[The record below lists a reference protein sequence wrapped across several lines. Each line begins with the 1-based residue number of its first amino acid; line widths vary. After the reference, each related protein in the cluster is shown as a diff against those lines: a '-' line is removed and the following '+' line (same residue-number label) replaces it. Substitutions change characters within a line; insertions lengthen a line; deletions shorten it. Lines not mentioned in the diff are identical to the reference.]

1 MSQFIVIHTVEDYE
15 KWKKVFDEDASRRKS
30 LGSKGGRLY
39 RSADNPNEMTIVWD
53 WESLEKARQFA
64 TSPDLREVMEKAGV
78 VGMPQIIFLEEIEKV
93 SV

>member
-30 LGSKGGRLY
+30 LGGKGARLY
-39 RSADNPNEMTIVWD
+39 RNADNPNQIILVWD
-53 WESLEKARQFA
+53 WESAEKARQFA
-64 TSPDLREVMEKAGV
+64 TSPDLREVMERAGV

-93 SV
+93 LV

>member
-30 LGSKGGRLY
+30 LGSRGGRLY
-39 RSADNPNEMTIVWD
+39 RSADKPNEMTIVWD
-53 WESLEKARQFA
+53 WESAEKARQFA

-78 VGMPQIIFLEEIEKV
+78 VGMPQVIFLEEIEKV
-93 SV
+93 LV